1 MECWTEKDDYTAGH
15 AGVGC
20 PGPETT
26 DVGFTWIDSPFG
38 IHIGDYKDTKLD
50 VAKTLQ
56 VEGKGYIKDL
66 EHGLPITR
74 RAVGSDHPLEAVDEA
89 PVLLRSGVQAE
100 SDSLPATANTL
111 RVTGLG
117 LAAGPEADTGGAAFY
132 EITVSGT
139 GWGENA
145 DVAPADSTDA
155 EPVIYTARYLV
166 TPWRHRSGRAGVSVE
181 TLAQS
186 PNIYL
191 VRSTRG
197 DDGHSL
203 MVELAAVSGEREL
216 VVDVKRVG
224 RRCLAPAVSL
234 REA

>member
-26 DVGFTWIDSPFG
+26 DAGFTWIDSPFG

-66 EHGLPITR
+66 EHGLPVTR

-89 PVLLRSGVQAE
+89 PVLLRSGMRAE

-117 LAAGPEADTGGAAFY
+117 LAAGPEAATGGAAFY

-139 GWGENA
+139 GWAEAAG
-145 DVAPADSTDA
+145 DDA
-155 EPVIYTARYLV
+155 EPVVYTARYLL

-186 PNIYL
+186 ASVTL
-191 VRSTRG
+191 GAVRPAG
-197 DDGHSL
+197 GGGHAL
-203 MVELAAVSGEREL
+203 TVQLEAVSGEREL